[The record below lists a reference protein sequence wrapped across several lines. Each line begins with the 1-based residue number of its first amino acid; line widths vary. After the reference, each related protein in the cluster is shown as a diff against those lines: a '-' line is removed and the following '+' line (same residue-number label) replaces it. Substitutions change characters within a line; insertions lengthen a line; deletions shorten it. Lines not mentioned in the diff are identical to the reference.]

1 MANELS
7 YEQRL
12 HIAEMVYLERMDL
25 ETVAAAQD
33 CSVSAVS
40 KAKKDFRGAFCEAI
54 LQNWEK
60 ENDDFRAL
68 LLNGYHPNET
78 LKEMAERT
86 GISKYVLRRRLEH
99 YEKTGFY
106 TAKPTFTLDELE
118 MPTYEELERL
128 IAWDRA
134 HAAQELK
141 KQQEMLPHGTV
152 LHDVPKRKTGYAI
165 HDDYTGKWI
174 ATSMGGIMVFPDTK
188 RALHFIKERNLNDD
202 MFSII
207 CRDIVGIGNFDDEV
221 EI

>member
-12 HIAEMVYLERMDL
+12 HIAEMVYLDRMDL
-25 ETVAAAQD
+25 ETVAAAHD

-60 ENDDFRAL
+60 ENDDFREL

-78 LKEMAERT
+78 LKEIAERT

-118 MPTYEELERL
+118 MPTYEELVR
-128 IAWDRA
+128 
-134 HAAQELK
+134 
-141 KQQEMLPHGTV
+141 
-152 LHDVPKRKTGYAI
+152 DVPKRKTGYAI

-188 RALHFIKERNLNDD
+188 RALHFIKERNLNDA

-207 CRDIVGIGNFDDEV
+207 CRDIVEIGNFDDEV